1 MRVGQSHLP
10 AAQILETPAKFDA
23 TKLPVELADVEAEL
37 KEVEELQTADQEE
50 NIAGVNYNEMG
61 LPTILVVD
69 DNPDLRNYVSRIL
82 RKSNFTVVSARDGA
96 EGFEIAIIH
105 HPDVI
110 ITDLMMP
117 VVSGLDLIKMIREEK
132 YLRGTPLICLLYTS
146 PSPRD

>member
-1 MRVGQSHLP
+1 M
-10 AAQILETPAKFDA
+10 FDA
-23 TKLPVELADVEAEL
+23 EIFSCKTKNL
-37 KEVEELQTADQEE
+37 KIFFKLL
-50 NIAGVNYNEMG
+50 GVYSPATFCCC
-61 LPTILVVD
+61 L
-69 DNPDLRNYVSRIL
+69 NPDLRNYVSRIL

-132 YLRGTPLICLLYTS
+132 QLRGTPIILLTAKACLLYTS
-146 PSPRD
+146 DAADDW